1 MTSAA
6 HPWFTRDQ
14 IPLAHLNRGCERPEQ
29 RHNAAL
35 FLWLGLTTC
44 GSAWRGVGRGVMKS
58 HEGVALWDGV
68 SYSSGCR
75 GGSVT
80 SGGTLRTEKSEAIS
94 DMFLGDYQHTLDAK
108 GRVSLPAKF
117 RAEMTGRLTI
127 AKGLD
132 KCLYIYPAE
141 AYSAFVDNLLG
152 KDDFDPRIRKLR
164 RFFTTGAVE
173 AELDSAGR
181 ISLPSVLREYAGLA
195 KDVAVT
201 GNGNR
206 IELWSAEA
214 WNIYNG
220 GADESI
226 EDLAKELAEFG
237 LL

>member
-1 MTSAA
+1 MGWSVIE
-6 HPWFTRDQ
+6 FCVQ
-14 IPLAHLNRGCERPEQ
+14 
-29 RHNAAL
+29 
-35 FLWLGLTTC
+35 
-44 GSAWRGVGRGVMKS
+44 
-58 HEGVALWDGV
+58 
-68 SYSSGCR
+68 

-80 SGGTLRTEKSEAIS
+80 VACHPKADQWEAFS

-117 RAEMTGRLTI
+117 RAEMTGSLVI

-132 KCLYIYPAE
+132 ECLYVYAAD
-141 AYSAFVDNLLG
+141 AYTSFVEDLLG
-152 KDDFDPRIRKLR
+152 KEDFNPRIRKLR
-164 RFFTTGAVE
+164 RFFTSGAVE

-181 ISLPSVLREYAGLA
+181 ISLPPVLREYAGLV

-206 IELWSAEA
+206 IELWSAESWSA
-214 WNIYNG
+214 YNS

-226 EDLAKELAEFG
+226 EALAEELAGIG